1 MLSVTSGY
9 THLMVAAVVYTAILE
24 TVFLIQCFLSGNL
37 FKSYE
42 EVGIMDKQH
51 DHILSNHTNDDHY
64 SHSSKRPRW
73 LTLCM
78 MATAAS
84 VIVLAGCGDNEEV
97 APPAE
102 EAAPLEQDTTAEPA
116 TGMNDEP
123 AAMEQD
129 PGLSEDPAEQGSMTQ
144 PESGMPEDTMDE
156 PAEGVMDPDEEAGF
170 GEGTDPMPGVEDDDD
185 EMSTQ

>member
-1 MLSVTSGY
+1 
-9 THLMVAAVVYTAILE
+9 
-24 TVFLIQCFLSGNL
+24 
-37 FKSYE
+37 
-42 EVGIMDKQH
+42 MDKQH
-51 DHILSNHTNDDHY
+51 DHILSNHTNDEH
-64 SHSSKRPRW
+64 HSSKRPRW

-102 EAAPLEQDTTAEPA
+102 DTAPLEQDTTAEPA
-116 TGMNDEP
+116 PGMSEDP
-123 AAMEQD
+123 AMEQD
-129 PGLSEDPAEQGSMTQ
+129 PGLSEAPTEQDSMTQ
-144 PESGMPEDTMDE
+144 PEGGMPEDTMDE

-185 EMSTQ
+185 EMNTQ